1 MWVKESFQ
9 INGKKTLLGTRLDSI
24 IDSSKFIAQNEKVNN
39 QGKNRSQQKPE
50 CKSRIFVKLNSDIFV
65 ILND

>member
-39 QGKNRSQQKPE
+39 QGKNRNQQKPE

>member
-24 IDSSKFIAQNEKVNN
+24 DSSKFIAQNEKVNN
-39 QGKNRSQQKPE
+39 QGKNRNQQKPE